1 MNNRLKYSAIVPEVS
16 FGLLHHFKAAS
27 VKRENGKMMDK
38 LFLISR
44 FLYILPFPFVYF
56 LCSSSVKYKPRLV
69 GITLILI

>member
-1 MNNRLKYSAIVPEVS
+1 MNNRLKYSAIVSEVS

-44 FLYILPFPFVYF
+44 FLYIFPIPFVK
-56 LCSSSVKYKPRLV
+56 CKPRLV
-69 GITLILI
+69 GISLILI